1 MPGGLYALLAQH
13 PANPNEPER
22 RLSTDPDERRPSP
35 STIYTA
41 SIETIDNDRATP
53 LLGNI
58 SL

>member
-1 MPGGLYALLAQH
+1 MPGDLYAFLAQQ
-13 PANPNEPER
+13 PTRANEPAR
-22 RLSTDPDERRPSP
+22 QLGPGPDGQRPSP

-53 LLGNI
+53 LLGNV

>member
-1 MPGGLYALLAQH
+1 MPNDLYAFLARQ
-13 PANPNEPER
+13 PVNPNEPER
-22 RLSTDPDERRPSP
+22 RPGAGPDERRPSP

-41 SIETIDNDRATP
+41 SVETIDNDRATS